1 MTRVRANY
9 FPLRG
14 GLDLVTPLGQVDPGR
29 ASDMRNFEVSV
40 TGNYRRIDGYE
51 RFDGQP
57 APHLGNPVDYVER
70 RDLVAEGM
78 DQGEAGD
85 YPTFVVGERNVTP
98 AVLTIPL
105 QGLDLELGQQFDYEN
120 QFALFIH
127 QNPVAH
133 YLVGSYPDQA
143 SLLAAIDA
151 LPGIDSAVVTAGE
164 LVITTEIEPVDGGD
178 PAISLLA
185 AEFQDVAALA
195 DTEESRRQAIQPPP
209 GEGPILGLVVFL
221 GQVLAVRDNGGN
233 QFLYLATDSGWSGLT
248 LPASRIGGGAPRFVV
263 CNFTG
268 NPGDEAIYLVDGV
281 NPLLEIKGDTFT
293 VTEIPACSVTVGVLT
308 LYPKLVEFFKG
319 HLFVGYPAGSLQ
331 FSAIGDPTDWDTAGG
346 AGEIALGYPLLEIA
360 TLKGDALG
368 IGYDGG
374 IGVLYGTSAA
384 DWRVETV
391 SQTEDG
397 ISIIPGTLQV
407 MGEPLFADSLG
418 IRSLSAADN
427 YGNFAMATSTALVK
441 PLYDRMRGGIKCA
454 GVFRQK
460 NQYRLFSDGGEVLS
474 LTSDGRQLLGVGF
487 SKYPFTAECIA
498 QGELPDGTEIVV
510 VGTDDGQVYHLDVGD
525 SFDGDDM
532 DWALQL
538 HFNHLGSP
546 RNHKRF
552 RKAVFDLDA
561 PVAFPMQ
568 ANLIFN
574 YGGQDHAQHVQEL
587 LGISGNYGLWGV
599 SDWGTFHW
607 GGQYMSEGEIDI
619 TGSGRTLS
627 ILLYGQ
633 GRVPA
638 FELSG
643 LTLQY
648 SVRRLVR

>member
-14 GLDLVTPLGQVDPGR
+14 GLDLVTPLGQVSPGK

-51 RFDGQP
+51 RFDGRP

-70 RDLVAEGM
+70 RDLIIDGM
-78 DQGEAGD
+78 DQGETGP

-105 QGLDLELGQQFDYEN
+105 QGLDLELGQSFDYEN
-120 QFALFIH
+120 QFALFVH

-133 YLVGSYPDQA
+133 YLIGDYADQA
-143 SLLAAIDA
+143 ALMAAIEA
-151 LPGIDSAVVTAGE
+151 LPGIVSATVASDE
-164 LVITTEIEPVDGGD
+164 LTITTEIEPVDGGD

-185 AEFQDVAALA
+185 AEFQDLAALQ

-209 GEGPILGLVVFL
+209 GEGPILGLAVFL
-221 GQVLAVRDNGGN
+221 GQVLCVRDNGGD
-233 QFLYLATDSGWSGLT
+233 QFLYVNTSSGWSGLT
-248 LPASRIGGGAPRFVV
+248 LPAVRIGGGTPRFASG
-263 CNFTG
+263 NFTG
-268 NPGDEAIYLVDGV
+268 NPGDEALYLVDGL
-281 NPLLEIKGDTFT
+281 NPVLEIKGDTFT
-293 VTEIPACSVTVGVLT
+293 VTEIPGASVVVGTLT
-308 LYPKLVEFFKG
+308 LYPKLVEIHKG

-331 FSAIGDPTDWDTAGG
+331 FSAIGDPFNWSTAGG
-346 AGEIALGYPLLEIA
+346 AGEIAVGQPLREIKA
-360 TLKGDALG
+360 LKGDTLG
-368 IGYDGG
+368 IGLEGG
-374 IGVLYGTSAA
+374 IRILYGTSAA
-384 DWRVETV
+384 DWRVETI
-391 SQTEDG
+391 SQAEDG
-397 ISIIPGTLQV
+397 VSMIPGTLQV
-407 MGEPLFADSLG
+407 LGEPLFADSLG
-418 IRSLSAADN
+418 IRSLSAADT
-427 YGNFAMATSTALVK
+427 YGNFAMATSSALVK
-441 PLYDRMRGGIKCA
+441 PLYDRMRGGIRA
-454 GVFRQK
+454 AAVFREK

-487 SKYPFTAECIA
+487 SKYPFTAACVA
-498 QGELPDGTEIVV
+498 QGELADGAEIVV
-510 VGTDDGQVYHLDVGD
+510 AGTDDGQVYQLDVGD
-525 SFDGDDM
+525 SFDGVPM

-538 HFNHLGSP
+538 HFNHLGTP

-599 SDWGTFHW
+599 SDWGSFYW

-633 GRVPA
+633 GTVPA